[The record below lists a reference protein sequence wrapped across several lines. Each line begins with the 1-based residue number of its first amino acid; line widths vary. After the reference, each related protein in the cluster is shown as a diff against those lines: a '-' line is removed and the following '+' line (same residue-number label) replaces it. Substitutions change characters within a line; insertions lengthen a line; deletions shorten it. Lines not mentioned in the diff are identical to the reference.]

1 MKTIYLIL
9 MVSSLI
15 FGALIVTGV
24 LPFFNLTTILCS
36 VIMIP
41 QIVDPEFD
49 FLEHARVIFE
59 SCGR

>member
-15 FGALIVTGV
+15 FGALVVMGV
-24 LPFFNLTTILCS
+24 LPFFNLNTVFCS

-41 QIVDPEFD
+41 QIFTPEFD